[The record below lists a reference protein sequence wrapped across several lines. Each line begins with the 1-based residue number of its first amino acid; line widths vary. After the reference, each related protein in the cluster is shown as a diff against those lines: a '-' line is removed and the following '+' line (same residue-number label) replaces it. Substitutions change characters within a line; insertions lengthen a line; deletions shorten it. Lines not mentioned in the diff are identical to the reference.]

1 MSISQYK
8 VPLTLLFILLL
19 LTKALPK
26 SYTKKIEN
34 KKKNECLDGLK
45 EFLPKTVV
53 WVGVY
58 YAPCQERLYKIKYG
72 VERSISIADL
82 GLF

>member
-19 LTKALPK
+19 LTKALSK

-34 KKKNECLDGLK
+34 KKKMNAWMDLK
-45 EFLPKTVV
+45 EFLPKTFV

>member
-19 LTKALPK
+19 LTKALSK

-45 EFLPKTVV
+45 RVPTKDICLGRGLLCSLSRKT
-53 WVGVY
+53 
-58 YAPCQERLYKIKYG
+58 L
-72 VERSISIADL
+72 
-82 GLF
+82 